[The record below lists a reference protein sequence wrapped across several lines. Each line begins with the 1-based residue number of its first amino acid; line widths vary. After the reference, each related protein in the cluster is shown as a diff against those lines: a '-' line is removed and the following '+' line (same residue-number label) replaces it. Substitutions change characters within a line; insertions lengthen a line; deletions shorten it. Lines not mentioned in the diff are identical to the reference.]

1 MSDLFCRHNRFTAEC
16 PICSKGTV
24 LDQERQAER
33 RPRAPTPRKPGSR
46 REPPGAVSRSF
57 SGPFSSAGPYE
68 DEVGDRYQVRLEK
81 VPGGVRAAEWAGGSL
96 RRRAPVMSAEDL
108 PALVAGLLEHLR
120 PREAERLR
128 GALGTEPQAE
138 SNPGAA
144 AASKGRAGIM
154 QDELRIEGLGD
165 GRVRI
170 ARWMLSPG
178 RGWDMQDA
186 PVMLPPERYAEAL
199 KEAVKVGLLGT
210 PSEPVDSDRLVSDT

>member
-1 MSDLFCRHNRFTAEC
+1 MTDLFCRHNRFTAEC

-24 LDQERQAER
+24 LDQTRQPER
-33 RPRAPTPRKPGSR
+33 RPRTATPRKSGSGKA
-46 REPPGAVSRSF
+46 PPGAVSRAF

-68 DEVGDRYQVRLEK
+68 DELGDRYQVRLEK
-81 VPGGVRAAEWAGGSL
+81 VPGGMRAAEWAGGAL
-96 RRRAPVMSAEDL
+96 RRRAPVLDASDI
-108 PALVAGLLEHLR
+108 PALVAGVLEHLR

-128 GALGTEPQAE
+128 GALQTTAEAEP
-138 SNPGAA
+138 NPRAA
-144 AASKGRAGIM
+144 AGSKGRAGIM

-199 KEAVKVGLLGT
+199 KEAAKVGLLENA
-210 PSEPVDSDRLVSDT
+210 SDPVEHDRLVSDP